1 VNSLEGVVLETQY
14 LGSTI
19 AVAGLVAL
27 LAVALAGAL
36 FGYIADEEAK
46 GRRIEWLE
54 EPLAMVGDGGHAHE
68 LKVDK
73 AA

>member
-1 VNSLEGVVLETQY
+1 MEGLF
-14 LGSTI
+14 LGTTPLSS
-19 AVAGLVAL
+19 AVAAAGPLIL
-27 LAVALAGAL
+27 LAVAIGGII

-54 EPLAMVGDGGHAHE
+54 EPLAVPGEYGQAQE
-68 LKVDK
+68 IKLKK

>member
-1 VNSLEGVVLETQY
+1 MEGLFLETMPFN
-14 LGSTI
+14 S
-19 AVAGLVAL
+19 AVAAAGLLIL
-27 LAVALAGAL
+27 LAVAIGGII

-54 EPLAMVGDGGHAHE
+54 EPFATAGEPGKAQEVKLS
-68 LKVDK
+68 K